1 MCGIAGFADFETDVR
16 KFERTINAMSDALK
30 RRGPDEKGE
39 YVAEH
44 IALIHRRLAIV
55 DIENGKQPMRRNTGG
70 GEYVLVYNGELY
82 NTVELRREL
91 TDLGYEFEGHSDT
104 EILLLSYIE
113 WGVGCLKKLNGIFAF
128 AVYDKR
134 DEKIVLARDGG
145 GVKPLFYH
153 YDEARNTLV
162 FGSEIKAL
170 LEHPDISSRVDKYG
184 VAEVFLI
191 GPGRTPGGTAFIDI
205 DEIKPGHYAEFSRD
219 GFYIKPFWELSA
231 REHTDSAD
239 DTIEKVRYLVEDA
252 VRRQLNSDVPL
263 CTLLSGGLDSSIITK
278 VASDKFR
285 DESKTLNT
293 YSVTYTDNE
302 KYFTKSFY
310 QPTGDD
316 AFINIMSEFT
326 GSNHTV
332 VTLDNDEVG
341 DALFDSTIA
350 RDLPGMADI
359 ESSML
364 LLFREIRKKFK
375 VALSGECADEI
386 FGGYPW
392 YTNKEMLNAA
402 DFPWSGNTEIKAGL
416 INERYTTFDPTEYVN
431 SRYRETIAS
440 APMTGYE
447 SDIDRRIKEVSVL
460 NFKWFM
466 QTLLDRK
473 DRTSMYNGLEVR
485 VPFCDLRIMEYVYNI
500 PWEIKAYSG
509 REKGLLRKA
518 FSGILPDEIIYRK
531 KSPYPKSHNPV
542 YLNNVKA
549 KVEKILADK
558 NSPLLEIVDAK
569 KLRELIDTEA
579 GMFNKPWYGQLMNFP
594 QILGYM
600 YMIDV
605 WLREYDVDI
614 V

>member
-16 KFERTINAMSDALK
+16 KYERTINAMSDALK

-70 GEYVLVYNGELY
+70 GEYVLIYNGELY
-82 NTVELRREL
+82 NTAELRREL
-91 TDLGYEFEGHSDT
+91 TGLGYEFEGHSDT

-113 WGVGCLKKLNGIFAF
+113 WGIGCLKKLNGIFAF

-278 VASDKFR
+278 VASDKFKN
-285 DESKTLNT
+285 ESKTLNT

-416 INERYTTFDPTEYVN
+416 INEKYTTFDPTEYVN

>member
-16 KFERTINAMSDALK
+16 KYERTINAMSDALK

-70 GEYVLVYNGELY
+70 GEYVLIYNGELY
-82 NTVELRREL
+82 NTAELRREL
-91 TDLGYEFEGHSDT
+91 TGLGYEFEGHSDT

-113 WGVGCLKKLNGIFAF
+113 WGIGCLKKLNGIFAF

-170 LEHPDISSRVDKYG
+170 LKHPDISSRVDKYG

-278 VASDKFR
+278 VASDKFKN
-285 DESKTLNT
+285 ESKTLNT

-416 INERYTTFDPTEYVN
+416 INEKYTTFDPTEYVN

-447 SDIDRRIKEVSVL
+447 SGIDRRIKEVSVL

-605 WLREYDVDI
+605 WLREYNVDI

>member
-16 KFERTINAMSDALK
+16 KYERTINAMSDALK

-70 GEYVLVYNGELY
+70 GEYVLIYNGELY
-82 NTVELRREL
+82 NTAELRREL
-91 TDLGYEFEGHSDT
+91 TGLGYEFEGHSDT

-113 WGVGCLKKLNGIFAF
+113 WGIGCLKKLNGIFAF

-153 YDEARNTLV
+153 YDEARNALV

-278 VASDKFR
+278 VASDKFKN
-285 DESKTLNT
+285 ESKTLNT

-447 SDIDRRIKEVSVL
+447 SGIDRRIKEVSVL

-569 KLRELIDTEA
+569 KLRELIYTEA

>member
-16 KFERTINAMSDALK
+16 KYERTINAMSDALK

-55 DIENGKQPMRRNTGG
+55 DIENGKQPMRRNIGG

-82 NTVELRREL
+82 NTAELRREL

-113 WGVGCLKKLNGIFAF
+113 WGIGCLKKLNGIFAF

-170 LEHPDISSRVDKYG
+170 LKHPDISSRVDKYG

-278 VASDKFR
+278 VASDKFKN
-285 DESKTLNT
+285 ESKTLNT

-326 GSNHTV
+326 GSNHAV

>member
-16 KFERTINAMSDALK
+16 KYERTINAMSDALK

-55 DIENGKQPMRRNTGG
+55 DIENGKQPMRRNIGG

-82 NTVELRREL
+82 NTAELRREL

-113 WGVGCLKKLNGIFAF
+113 WGIGCLKKLNGIFAF

-170 LEHPDISSRVDKYG
+170 LKHPDISPRVDKYG

-278 VASDKFR
+278 VASDKFKN
-285 DESKTLNT
+285 ESKTLNT

-326 GSNHTV
+326 GSNHAV